1 MIRRPK
7 RKRKFIRLKIALV
20 IIFIISLII
29 HTIFESYIEP
39 SIIDITRVK
48 AEELCNDAVNT
59 AVLKV
64 LEENNFEYTDFA
76 NVALK
81 EQAVA
86 SISSNSVNVNKFKA
100 LVALKAQDEID
111 NMSGTEINY
120 KLGDFSSFS
129 LLAGRGPELVIKL
142 YLTSSIRTDII
153 SEFES
158 CAVNQ
163 TKHTLSIK
171 VISKV
176 FITSLDDEETYT
188 IIETTVPIA
197 ENIIVGNTPSF
208 YVGQKLY

>member
-1 MIRRPK
+1 MSRRPK
-7 RKRKFIRLKIALV
+7 RKRKFIRLKILLV
-20 IIFIISLII
+20 IIFIIIVIL

-59 AVLKV
+59 AVLEV
-64 LEENNFEYTDFA
+64 LEENDFEYTDFA
-76 NVALK
+76 DVTMK
-81 EQAVA
+81 EQTVA
-86 SISSNSVNVNKFKA
+86 SISSNSINTNKFKA
-100 LVALKAQDEID
+100 LVAIKAQDEIE
-111 NMSGTEINY
+111 NMSDSEINY
-120 KLGDFSSFS
+120 RLGDFSSFS

-142 YLTSSIRTDII
+142 NLTASVTTDII

-171 VISKV
+171 VISRV
-176 FITSLDDEETYT
+176 FITSIDNEETYT
-188 IIETTVPIA
+188 IVETTVPVA

-208 YVGQKLY
+208 YVGRKL